1 MSLARY
7 FIRRAVFVLPL
18 IIAII
23 TINFILVH
31 IAPGDPLS
39 YIVGTEYV
47 SPEYLQRLRSE
58 YGLDRPL
65 WEQYWIYISKVLV
78 FDLGQSYRYREPVIN
93 VIMERI
99 PATLLLMLVSI
110 SWATIAG
117 IIIGVK
123 AALNYGRRI
132 DNLAS
137 MLATISVSIPT
148 FWLGI
153 ILIILFGSF
162 SRLLPTQGM
171 VSPSNI
177 GAKEITPEIIIDV
190 LWHLVLPGITLG
202 TVYLGIYIRS
212 VRSLLVDE
220 LGKDYVL
227 LALAKGL
234 NRTHILW
241 RYAFRVASPSIIA
254 LVGLNLGT
262 MLAGATLTETV
273 FAWPGMGRLIY
284 ESAIAR
290 DYPVVLGI
298 FIFISISVILAN
310 LIVDIVNATLDPRVR
325 Y

>member
-7 FIRRAVFVLPL
+7 FLRRALFAFPL
-18 IIAII
+18 VIAII

-31 IAPGDPLS
+31 VAPGDPLS

-65 WEQYWIYISKVLV
+65 WEQYWIYIAKVLM

-99 PATLLLMLVSI
+99 PATLLLMLTSI
-110 SWATIAG
+110 AWATIAG

-123 AALNYGRRI
+123 AALNYGRKI

-137 MLATISVSIPT
+137 VIATVSVSIPT

-153 ILIILFGSF
+153 VLIIFFGGF
-162 SRLLPTQGM
+162 LRVLPTQGM
-171 VSPSNI
+171 VSPNNI
-177 GAKEITPEIIIDV
+177 GAREITPEIVVDV
-190 LWHLVLPGITLG
+190 LWHLLLPSITLG

-220 LGKDYVL
+220 LGKDYIL

-234 NRTHILW
+234 GRTHILW
-241 RYAFRVASPSIIA
+241 RYAFRVASPSIVA
-254 LVGLNLGT
+254 LIGLNIGT
-262 MLAGATLTETV
+262 MLAGAILTETV

-298 FIFISISVILAN
+298 FIFVSISVIIAN
-310 LIVDIVNATLDPRVR
+310 LIVDIVNAMLDPRVR